1 MMMMMMMSS
10 SSATVRVEKATSDLL
25 INPDWTLNMNICDYA
40 NSYHGQARDI
50 LQAVKKRLQHK
61 NPKVQFLTLTLLET
75 MVKNC
80 GDHVHHQI
88 AERNILG
95 EMVKIVKKKTDMQVR
110 EKALVL
116 LDHWQEAF
124 GGPGGKYPQYF
135 YTYEELRRS
144 GVAFPQ
150 RTPDAA
156 PIFTPPPTHLTL
168 RHDQAGYG
176 MPSNSSLRL
185 DEAMANDTELLSS
198 SAIDS
203 MTSVLE
209 VLSDMMQA
217 VNPNDRESVKDEIIV
232 DLVSQCRSNQKKLMQ
247 MLSSTSNEALLA
259 QGLELNDAL
268 QSVLAR
274 HDAIASGSPQP
285 IEAPNLDP
293 QQSETYGPVLNQGY
307 TGSPTASVIPSAP
320 PSTLGKNFADEEE
333 EEDEFAQL
341 ARRHSK
347 VVPTSESSSTGSNT
361 HGGPSN
367 SSVTPSSPTSSA
379 SAPSNALVLANPPA
393 PVKISK
399 DQDMIDFLS
408 LALTTTSFSPQSP
421 PSTSTDPG
429 MQQSLVSPGVETSH
443 ANPYANIE
451 GQAPMPPNN
460 SYVAL
465 WAQPVQQNRPQ
476 FQMPQQVPPPQPQ
489 FTPAPQP
496 QFAPA
501 PQPKFALAPQTQFA
515 PPVQPHSPAQR
526 QPRVQPQPLPQYPQ
540 APSAYPP
547 PPWAT
552 ASNYGSGQSHSQSN
566 SMFWNPC
573 ANTPSCSSFQDNG
586 TLQQVNSSPASGN
599 NGPSPLTN
607 ATGSNPAPAT
617 GQKPFIPSYRLFE
630 DLDVFGNAGNGRVR
644 QSGQPPSLTGSS
656 GQSMVGGRK

>member
-1 MMMMMMMSS
+1 MMMMMSS

-25 INPDWTLNMNICDYA
+25 INPDWALNMDICDYA
-40 NSYHGQARDI
+40 NSYPGQARDI

-61 NPKVQFLTLTLLET
+61 NPKVQFLALTLLET

-80 GDHVHHQI
+80 GDYVHHQI

-110 EKALVL
+110 EKTLVL
-116 LDHWQEAF
+116 LDSWQEAF

-144 GVAFPQ
+144 GVIFPR

-156 PIFTPPPTHLTL
+156 PIFTPPPTHPAL

-185 DEAMANDTELLSS
+185 DEAMANDTESLSS
-198 SAIDS
+198 STIDS
-203 MTSVLE
+203 MKSVLE
-209 VLSDMMQA
+209 VLSDMLQA

-232 DLVSQCRSNQKKLMQ
+232 DLVTQCRSNQKKLMQ
-247 MLSSTSNEALLA
+247 MLSITSNEALLA
-259 QGLELNDAL
+259 RGLELNDAL

-274 HDAIASGSPQP
+274 HDAIASGD
-285 IEAPNLDP
+285 I
-293 QQSETYGPVLNQGY
+293 
-307 TGSPTASVIPSAP
+307 GSPTASAIPSAP

-333 EEDEFAQL
+333 EDEFAQL

-347 VVPTSESSSTGSNT
+347 AVPTSESSSMGSNI
-361 HGGPSN
+361 HGVPSN

-379 SAPSNALVLANPPA
+379 SVPSNALVLANPPA
-393 PVKISK
+393 PVKITK

-421 PSTSTDPG
+421 PSTSSDPG
-429 MQQSLVSPGVETSH
+429 MQQSPLSPGVENSH
-443 ANPYANIE
+443 ANPYLNIE
-451 GQAPMPPNN
+451 GQAPVPPYNT
-460 SYVAL
+460 YVAP
-465 WAQPVQQNRPQ
+465 WAQPVQQQTRPQ
-476 FQMPQQVPPPQPQ
+476 FQMPQQPQ
-489 FTPAPQP
+489 FTPQHPQFVPPAQPKFVPPAQP
-496 QFAPA
+496 QFSPPA
-501 PQPKFALAPQTQFA
+501 
-515 PPVQPHSPAQR
+515 
-526 QPRVQPQPLPQYPQ
+526 QPQPHAPAQQQPHVPPQAQPQYPQ
-540 APSAYPP
+540 VPSAYPP
-547 PPWAT
+547 PPWAA
-552 ASNYGSGQSHSQSN
+552 ASNYGSSQSHGQSG
-566 SMFWNPC
+566 SMFWNPH
-573 ANTPSCSSFQDNG
+573 ANAPSYSSFQDTR
-586 TLQQVNSSPASGN
+586 TLQQVNSFPASGN
-599 NGPSPLTN
+599 SGPSPPTT
-607 ATGSNPAPAT
+607 AAGSNPAPGT

-644 QSGQPPSLTGSS
+644 PSGQPPSLAGSS